1 MPSNDYYDHTTY
13 PGPNAPGSSAALRAE
28 LDSIEQ
34 GFLKLPT
41 LTGNGNKVVVIN
53 AGGTALT
60 STLSLSGLTLN
71 STTIGA
77 TTPASG
83 SFTTLSASGAA
94 NLGSSVTIAGGT
106 INGTQIGNTTPSSG
120 AFTTLSASSG
130 LTGNVTG
137 NVTGNLTGNVTASS
151 GTSTFNNVTVNGT
164 LDMASATVGTISGLQ
179 TPSASDD
186 AANKGYVDTQRD
198 TRLALAGGTMSGAI
212 AMGSNKITG
221 LGTPTSS
228 ADATT
233 KTYVDTQDA
242 LRLALTGG
250 TMSGAIAMGTNAIT
264 GMADPTNAQD
274 AATKNYIDTLFGSTA
289 SAAASASAAATSAI
303 NAANSATTASGHAS
317 SASTSANDAA
327 ASYDAFD
334 DRYLGAKASDPTL
347 DNDGNALLTGAIYW
361 NTTSSI
367 MKVWT
372 GSAWI
377 ATYLPASGYLP
388 LSGGTMTG
396 NLLINSGADSRLLLQ
411 SSGTTQGQFQTT
423 ASLVRVASNNALPL
437 VLSTNGVDRLTF
449 DDVGNVTF
457 GSVTAT
463 GAYTFRGT
471 NAADMVVL
479 ESLDTSATAAP
490 DLVLY
495 RNSAS
500 PAAAD
505 QLGVIIWRGKD
516 SGAADQQYAR
526 VGAEI
531 TDPTAGSEDA
541 DLWFETTGNGAA
553 AERFRI
559 GSLGQFGI
567 GGATYGTSGQ
577 ALVSGGASAA
587 PTWAEVVT
595 PTGTQTLTNKTLTDP
610 ALGNSNLTGIK
621 NATFNSQTTIAT
633 TSGNI
638 TVDWTTAQNQL
649 QTEPTGTITYTF
661 TAPPGPCHLQLI
673 INSDGTSTAQ
683 TINWPGTVIQ
693 YGATWAG
700 ANNKRAV
707 INFWWDGTNYHMI
720 GTNQV

>member
-106 INGTQIGNTTPSSG
+106 INGTLIGNTTPSSG

-264 GMADPTNAQD
+264 GMANPTNAQD

-396 NLLINSGADSRLLLQ
+396 AITFAG
-411 SSGTTQGQFQTT
+411 GQTF
-423 ASLVRVASNNALPL
+423 PG
-437 VLSTNGVDRLTF
+437 VLSLTGGTYRQPDGQHRGRLSRPAAEQWHDAGPVPDHCKPSALGVQQHA
-449 DDVGNVTF
+449 
-457 GSVTAT
+457 AT
-463 GAYTFRGT
+463 GA
-471 NAADMVVL
+471 V
-479 ESLDTSATAAP
+479 
-490 DLVLY
+490 
-495 RNSAS
+495 
-500 PAAAD
+500 D
-505 QLGVIIWRGKD
+505 QWRGP
-516 SGAADQQYAR
+516 AD
-526 VGAEI
+526 V
-531 TDPTAGSEDA
+531 
-541 DLWFETTGNGAA
+541 
-553 AERFRI
+553 
-559 GSLGQFGI
+559 
-567 GGATYGTSGQ
+567 
-577 ALVSGGASAA
+577 
-587 PTWAEVVT
+587 
-595 PTGTQTLTNKTLTDP
+595 
-610 ALGNSNLTGIK
+610 
-621 NATFNSQTTIAT
+621 
-633 TSGNI
+633 
-638 TVDWTTAQNQL
+638 
-649 QTEPTGTITYTF
+649 
-661 TAPPGPCHLQLI
+661 
-673 INSDGTSTAQ
+673 
-683 TINWPGTVIQ
+683 
-693 YGATWAG
+693 
-700 ANNKRAV
+700 
-707 INFWWDGTNYHMI
+707 
-720 GTNQV
+720 

>member
-186 AANKGYVDTQRD
+186 AANKDYVDTQRD

-289 SAAASASAAATSAI
+289 SAAASASAAATSAT

-317 SASTSANDAA
+317 AASTSANDAA

-396 NLLINSGADSRLLLQ
+396 NLTVNTGADSRVLLQ

-423 ASLVRVASNNALPL
+423 ASQVRVASNNTLPL

-457 GSVTAT
+457 GSVTAS

-479 ESLDTSATAAP
+479 ESLDTSASAAP

-500 PAAAD
+500 PAVAD

-559 GSLGQFGI
+559 GSLGQLGI

-577 ALVSGGASAA
+577 ALVSGGGSAA
-587 PTWAEVVT
+587 PTWADVLT
-595 PTGTQTLTNKTLTDP
+595 ATGTETLTNKTID
-610 ALGNSNLTGIK
+610 
-621 NATFNSQTTIAT
+621 
-633 TSGNI
+633 
-638 TVDWTTAQNQL
+638 
-649 QTEPTGTITYTF
+649 
-661 TAPPGPCHLQLI
+661 
-673 INSDGTSTAQ
+673 
-683 TINWPGTVIQ
+683 
-693 YGATWAG
+693 G
-700 ANNKRAV
+700 ANNTITNVTPHFLLMATGV
-707 INFWWDGTNYHMI
+707 I
-720 GTNQV
+720 